1 LQSLNIT
8 IPYKEKVFNLC
19 SEISPVA
26 SKLKAINTLKL
37 NSEREWSATNTDV
50 EGFIY
55 PLKKLNLTKK
65 QSIVLG
71 SGGAARSVIQG
82 LINLKISKISVV
94 SRNKSS
100 LDELIKNFEN
110 PVIQNMWNI
119 VHEFNISLEIIYDL
133 FDGIESDI
141 KQNVKID
148 TRKDLLIY
156 CYRVAGTVGLM
167 MAKIL
172 KVSKKQSLKSAIDL
186 GIAMQLTNISRDVIE
201 DSKKN
206 RSYING
212 SFEEINST
220 IKLADTFY
228 KNSFYSIREIPLSFR
243 FSILVARRIYRK
255 IGYKIL
261 KKKTFENYSKSGKI
275 YVSNFEKVLETI
287 LSIYDL
293 IILSLLNKNDDQIEH
308 DHLLINKEINLD
320 ERI

>member
-1 LQSLNIT
+1 MSSKNYLSIYAKSFNWAGFFLPKRTYKNCSYLYDFCRVVDNIADD
-8 IPYKEKVFNLC
+8 ED
-19 SEISPVA
+19 EIE
-26 SKLKAINTLKL
+26 I
-37 NSEREWSATNTDV
+37 
-50 EGFIY
+50 
-55 PLKKLNLTKK
+55 KKIKFQKFVNDFK
-65 QSIVLG
+65 Q
-71 SGGAARSVIQG
+71 
-82 LINLKISKISVV
+82 
-94 SRNKSS
+94 
-100 LDELIKNFEN
+100 KNFED

-119 VHEFNISLEIIYDL
+119 INEFNISLEIIYDL

-186 GIAMQLTNISRDVIE
+186 GIAMQLTNISGDVIE

-293 IILSLLNKNDDQIEH
+293 IILSLLNKNDDLIEH

>member
-1 LQSLNIT
+1 MSSKNYLSIYAKSFNWAGFFLPKKTYKNCSYLYDFCRVIDNIADD
-8 IPYKEKVFNLC
+8 ED
-19 SEISPVA
+19 EIE
-26 SKLKAINTLKL
+26 I
-37 NSEREWSATNTDV
+37 
-50 EGFIY
+50 
-55 PLKKLNLTKK
+55 KKIKFQK
-65 QSIVLG
+65 F
-71 SGGAARSVIQG
+71 
-82 LINLKISKISVV
+82 V
-94 SRNKSS
+94 SDFRQ
-100 LDELIKNFEN
+100 KNFEN

-119 VHEFNISLEIIYDL
+119 INEFNISLEIIYDL

-172 KVSKKQSLKSAIDL
+172 NVSKKQSLKSAIDL

-212 SFEEINST
+212 NFEEINST

>member
-1 LQSLNIT
+1 MSSKNYLSIYAKSFNWAGFFLPKRTYKNCSYLYDFCRVIDNIADD
-8 IPYKEKVFNLC
+8 ED
-19 SEISPVA
+19 EIE
-26 SKLKAINTLKL
+26 I
-37 NSEREWSATNTDV
+37 
-50 EGFIY
+50 
-55 PLKKLNLTKK
+55 KKMKFQK
-65 QSIVLG
+65 F
-71 SGGAARSVIQG
+71 
-82 LINLKISKISVV
+82 V
-94 SRNKSS
+94 SDFRQ
-100 LDELIKNFEN
+100 KNFEN

-119 VHEFNISLEIIYDL
+119 VNEFNISLEIIYDL

-212 SFEEINST
+212 NFEEINST

-275 YVSNFEKVLETI
+275 FVSNFEKVLETI